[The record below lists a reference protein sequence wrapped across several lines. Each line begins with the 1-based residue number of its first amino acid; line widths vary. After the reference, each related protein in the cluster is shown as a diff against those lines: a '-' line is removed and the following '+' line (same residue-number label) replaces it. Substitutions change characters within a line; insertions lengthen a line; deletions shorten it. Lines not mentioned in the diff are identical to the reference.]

1 VALTYR
7 GLFPILV
14 DERIDA
20 EILARRALEGGTGVY
35 EAIADDPAINVQ
47 NVAVTKALAY
57 PQKARG

>member
-1 VALTYR
+1 
-7 GLFPILV
+7 V

-47 NVAVTKALAY
+47 TVAV
-57 PQKARG
+57 QKASPTSESTA